1 MLIEHRGL
9 KPRLG
14 KDVYIAPNA
23 AISGDVEI
31 GAGSCV
37 LYGAVLTSEGG
48 PIRVGRDCVIMENAV
63 LRGAPGA
70 ALTIGD
76 NVLVGPRAY
85 LTGCTVEDSAFLAAG
100 STVFNQAV
108 IGARAEVRI
117 NAVVH
122 LKTYLP
128 VGCTVP
134 IGWVAVG
141 HPVQILPPDR
151 HEAIWEVQ
159 KTLDFPGTVF
169 GMERPKDGKSLM
181 PTVMPRYAKALRRH
195 LQDKPLD

>member
-31 GAGSCV
+31 GEGSCV
-37 LYGAVLTSEGG
+37 LYGAVLTAEGG
-48 PIRVGRDCVIMENAV
+48 PIRIGRNCVIMENAV

-85 LTGCTVEDSAFLAAG
+85 LTGCTVEEQAFLAAG

-159 KTLDFPGTVF
+159 KTLDFPKTVF
-169 GMERPKDGKSLM
+169 GVDRPKAGESLM
-181 PTVMPRYAKALRRH
+181 PTVMPRYTKALRRH
-195 LQDKPLD
+195 LQDRVED